1 MKFKEGDIV
10 RTKHMEPHEIDPK
23 GLTYF
28 PAFVF
33 NEHKTGKIIST
44 HTANKTYFVKVKE
57 GHTLW
62 YQESW
67 LKPATIYEP
76 Y

>member
-10 RTKHMEPHEIDPK
+10 RTKHMEPHEIKPE

-28 PAFVF
+28 PAFVH
-33 NEHKTGKIIST
+33 NEHKTGEIIIA
-44 HTANKTYFVKVKE
+44 HPENTYYVNVKD
-57 GHTLW
+57 GLTLW

-67 LKPATIYEP
+67 LEPATVYDP

>member
-28 PAFVF
+28 PAFVS
-33 NEHKTGKIIST
+33 NENKTGQIIIA
-44 HTANKTYFVKVKE
+44 HPENTYFVKVKD
-57 GHTLW
+57 GLTLW
-62 YQESW
+62 YQENW
-67 LKPATIYEP
+67 LEPATVYEP